1 MIYRLFI
8 QDKRSGEYEV
18 KGDYKTRKTAET
30 KAKPF
35 IEKKR
40 EIKIIPLPSEE
51 LGIGFKVYLG
61 NGELYGEIVRE
72 NESFWFIKNALID
85 KSRDDFFLKD
95 EFENKYI
102 NGTFM
107 MKEECE

>member
-1 MIYRLFI
+1 MIYRLFVMNG
-8 QDKRSGEYEV
+8 KNGEYEK
-18 KGDYKTRKTAET
+18 KGDYKTRRMAET
-30 KAKPF
+30 KEKPF
-35 IEKKR
+35 VDKKR
-40 EIKIIPLPSEE
+40 KTKIIPLPSEE

-61 NGELYGEIVRE
+61 SGELYGEIVRD

-102 NGTFM
+102 NGIFI
-107 MKEECE
+107 MKEELI